1 MKGLCYGSLFGV
13 EKRSSYEDYGVKNM
27 SKITSFFKE
36 SRQELKKV
44 VWPSKEQVAVST
56 RVVIISVIVFAL
68 TLGLVDYIL
77 LQLLYKI
84 F

>member
-1 MKGLCYGSLFGV
+1 
-13 EKRSSYEDYGVKNM
+13 M

-44 VWPSKEQVAVST
+44 VWPSKEQVAIST

-68 TLGLVDYIL
+68 ILGFVDYVL

>member
-1 MKGLCYGSLFGV
+1 
-13 EKRSSYEDYGVKNM
+13 M

-36 SRQELKKV
+36 SRQELRKV
-44 VWPSKEQVAVST
+44 VWPTREQVAIST
-56 RVVIISVIVFAL
+56 RVVIVSVIVFAL

>member
-1 MKGLCYGSLFGV
+1 
-13 EKRSSYEDYGVKNM
+13 M

-44 VWPSKEQVAVST
+44 VWPTKEQVGIST
-56 RVVIISVIVFAL
+56 RVVIISVMVFAAV
-68 TLGLVDYIL
+68 LGLVDYLL
-77 LQLLYKI
+77 LQLLYLI

>member
-1 MKGLCYGSLFGV
+1 
-13 EKRSSYEDYGVKNM
+13 M

-44 VWPSKEQVAVST
+44 VWPSKEQVAIST

>member
-1 MKGLCYGSLFGV
+1 
-13 EKRSSYEDYGVKNM
+13 M

>member
-1 MKGLCYGSLFGV
+1 
-13 EKRSSYEDYGVKNM
+13 M

-44 VWPSKEQVAVST
+44 VWPSKEQVAIST

-68 TLGLVDYIL
+68 TLGFVDYIL